1 VSRAGGSAGGVSRAG
16 GSAGGGEAVTRAAR
30 AGLVAKG
37 WLYATVGV
45 LAVRLALGERG
56 EDASQRGAMSSVAT
70 QPFGR
75 ALLTV
80 LAVGLA
86 GYAIWRLWQASSP
99 PESSLPRWLVRA
111 AMVVRAGLYAGFAV
125 LAAAEVIGAAQR
137 EDEASVTA
145 TVLALPGGVLLV
157 VGAGLVIVAVGVV
170 QFREAWSAGFRAHLD
185 LRRVGARR
193 ARLVVAVGR
202 AGHAARGVVFLASGG
217 FLVRAALRAEP
228 DEGVGLDAAL
238 REVLDAPAGP
248 WSLGAIAVG
257 LVLYGGF
264 CLVQARFARP
274 HEVE

>member
-1 VSRAGGSAGGVSRAG
+1 VDGRQ
-16 GSAGGGEAVTRAAR
+16 AVTRAAR

-45 LAVRLALGERG
+45 LAGRLALGERG

-75 ALLTV
+75 VLLTV
-80 LAVGLA
+80 LAMGLA
-86 GYAIWRLWQASSP
+86 GYALWRLWQVTSP
-99 PESSLPRWLVRA
+99 PASSLPRWLVRA
-111 AMVVRAGLYAGFAV
+111 TMVVRAGLYAGFAV
-125 LAAAEVIGAAQR
+125 LAAAEVIGAAQEG
-137 EDEASVTA
+137 EDEASLTA
-145 TVLALPGGVLLV
+145 AVLALPGGVLFV
-157 VGAGLVIVAVGVV
+157 VGVGLVIVAVGVV
-170 QFREAWSAGFRAHLD
+170 QCREAWKAGFRAHLD
-185 LRRVGARR
+185 LTRVGERR
-193 ARLVVAVGR
+193 GRLVIAAGR
-202 AGHAARGVVFLASGG
+202 VGHAARGVVFLAAGW

-248 WSLGAIAVG
+248 WALGAIAIG

-264 CLVQARFARP
+264 CLVQARCARP